1 MRKFKNI
8 RLRKSPIVLERVIM
22 INRIIKETITES
34 FNSIIET
41 QYDSFFDG
49 DIEIYRFK
57 TNSDN
62 SYDLEFITNIINK
75 NTSLN
80 DGSYLKDYLA
90 DTEDVLVKSVDI
102 AFVPSEINMD
112 DRDNHELYTKEINR
126 GETFE
131 LMGRISYLI
140 NRYIKN
146 NPDNKVYVIGKNTKE
161 TKLNMY
167 NNMFSNLFNHD
178 YFKLEG
184 DNYGYDEGSYY
195 FIKKD

>member
-1 MRKFKNI
+1 
-8 RLRKSPIVLERVIM
+8 
-22 INRIIKETITES
+22 
-34 FNSIIET
+34 
-41 QYDSFFDG
+41 
-49 DIEIYRFK
+49 
-57 TNSDN
+57 
-62 SYDLEFITNIINK
+62 
-75 NTSLN
+75 
-80 DGSYLKDYLA
+80 
-90 DTEDVLVKSVDI
+90 
-102 AFVPSEINMD
+102 MD

>member
-1 MRKFKNI
+1 
-8 RLRKSPIVLERVIM
+8 M